1 MIELRDVTFRYSAAG
16 AFQLRVPMLRV
27 DQGDCVAIVGPSG
40 SGKTTL
46 LGLLSGILTPESGSI
61 RIGNTDLT
69 RLGDTERRKFR
80 VRNVGQ
86 VFQTFELLNYL
97 SIAENVALPNLVD
110 RTYGNPGQLHE
121 HVASLLEG
129 VGLGAKSGAYPGE
142 LSQGEQQRVAVCRAM
157 FNQPPL
163 LLADEPTGNLDQANK
178 QNVVD
183 LLIEQARR
191 NGSTLLMVTHDHS
204 LLTSFSRVLD
214 MPSVIQGDA
223 TMKRGSP

>member
-1 MIELRDVTFRYSAAG
+1 MIELRDVTFQYPVAE
-16 AFQLRVPMLRV
+16 AFQLRVPLLQV
-27 DQGDCVAIVGPSG
+27 AQGDCVAIVGPSG

-46 LGLLSGILTPESGSI
+46 LGLLSGILTPRSGSI
-61 RIGNTDLT
+61 RIGDTDLT
-69 RLGDTERRKFR
+69 GLGDTERRKFR
-80 VRNVGQ
+80 VRHVGQ

-97 SIAENVALPNLVD
+97 TIAENVALPNLVD
-110 RTYGNPGQLHE
+110 LTYDNQSQLRE
-121 HVASLLEG
+121 HVAALLEG
-129 VGLGAKSGAYPGE
+129 VGLGAKSGAYPQE

-204 LLTSFSRVLD
+204 LLASFSRVLD
-214 MPSVIQGDA
+214 MPSVIRGDA
-223 TMKRGSP
+223 TMEGGSR

>member
-1 MIELRDVTFRYSAAG
+1 
-16 AFQLRVPMLRV
+16 MLRV
-27 DQGDCVAIVGPSG
+27 EQGDCVAIVGPSG

-97 SIAENVALPNLVD
+97 SIAENVALPNRVD
-110 RTYGNPGQLHE
+110 RTYGNQSQLHE
-121 HVASLLEG
+121 HVTGLLEG
-129 VGLGAKSGAYPGE
+129 VGLGSKSTAYPGE

-204 LLTSFSRVLD
+204 LLASFSRVLD
-214 MPSVIQGDA
+214 MPSVIRGDA
-223 TMKRGSP
+223 TMERGSR